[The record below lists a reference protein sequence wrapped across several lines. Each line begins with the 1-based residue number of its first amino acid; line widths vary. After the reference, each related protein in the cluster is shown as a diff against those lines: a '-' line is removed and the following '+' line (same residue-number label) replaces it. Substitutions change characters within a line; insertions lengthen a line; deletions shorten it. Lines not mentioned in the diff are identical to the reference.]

1 MVRVVLLCP
10 GQGSQRVGM
19 GKDLAENFPAAR
31 EIFAVADEELGISFS
46 RLMWEGDEGE
56 LTLTH
61 NAQPAILVHSMAVL
75 ETIRGSLA
83 PVAAA
88 GHSLG
93 EYSAYAV
100 ARSLSFR
107 DAVRLVR
114 RRGELMLAA
123 GKERPGTMAVVLGL
137 DCALVEEACRQA
149 SGDNGVVVVAN
160 FNSPEQVVI
169 SGDPAAVEAAGRR
182 CKELGAKRVAPLK
195 VSGAFHSPLME
206 PARLELEAE
215 LGKVELEDPEFPV
228 IANVTAE
235 LVRDAATARRLLALQ
250 LTAPVRW
257 VDCMRTA
264 VEEAGSEAVFVE
276 IGPSNVLA
284 GLLKRIVPEA
294 RAVSIGTAADVERF
308 LEGA

>member
-1 MVRVVLLCP
+1 
-10 GQGSQRVGM
+10 M
-19 GKDLAENFPAAR
+19 GKDLADRFPAAR
-31 EIFAVADEELGISFS
+31 EIFAAADDELGISLS
-46 RLMWEGDEGE
+46 RLMWEGDDAE

-83 PVAAA
+83 PAAAA

-93 EYSAYAV
+93 EYTAYCA

-123 GKERPGTMAVVLGL
+123 GEKRPGTMAVVLGL
-137 DCALVEEACRQA
+137 DATSVEEACRRA
-149 SGDNGVVVVAN
+149 SGGKGVAVAAN
-160 FNSPEQVVI
+160 LNSPEQIVI
-169 SGDPAAVEAAGRR
+169 SGDPAAVEAAGMR

-215 LGKVELEDPEFPV
+215 LSRVDLEDPEFPV

-235 LVRDAATARRLLALQ
+235 LVTDAATARRLLALQ

-257 VDCMRTA
+257 VDCMQAAAR
-264 VEEAGSEAVFVE
+264 EAGPEAVFVE
-276 IGPSNVLA
+276 IGPGNVLA
-284 GLLKRIVPEA
+284 GLLKRILAGA
-294 RAVSIGTAADVERF
+294 RVVSIAMAEDVERF
-308 LEGA
+308 LEAA